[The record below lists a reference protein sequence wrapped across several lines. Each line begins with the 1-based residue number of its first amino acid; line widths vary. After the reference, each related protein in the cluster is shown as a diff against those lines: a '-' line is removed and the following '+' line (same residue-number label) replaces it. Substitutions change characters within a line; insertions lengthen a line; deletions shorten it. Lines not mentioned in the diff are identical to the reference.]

1 MDFFFRIAALTLLGT
16 SFVTPHLMAASGLM
30 RDSVGARASGRGGT
44 NLGFADNGEILLD
57 NPGGMVNVNGFE
69 LIECGGDILFTDMQ
83 YGDADNL
90 VTDASDNPFPM
101 GQLSIIRKSADG
113 NFAYGLGAFS
123 QGGFSAEYLLNGPA
137 PFTGQRNYKSMGV
150 LAKVLPGVSVK
161 MTDRWSVGG
170 ALGVGISHIEL
181 EGPYTLQ
188 SGALAG
194 TPTMLDLQQTG
205 AGLAWSV
212 GTQYQLTSATTL
224 GLTYQDETRMQLGG
238 NARVE
243 IPGLGQTYYDT
254 ELDWIWPRS
263 VGLGLQHQACAC
275 RRYGADVV
283 WYDWSS
289 AFEQL
294 DLKFRDPTNP
304 LFEAVAGP
312 RVDEAFPLLWRDSI
326 SVRMG
331 VEQSLNNSKV
341 VRMGY
346 AWNRNP
352 IPTATLT
359 NYIPAV
365 LEHTFSTGYGWK
377 VAGYELDLAYQFS
390 YGPTHHV
397 QDSLLLGGDFDN
409 SRIRTHAHWLMFS
422 VMRRR

>member
-1 MDFFFRIAALTLLGT
+1 
-16 SFVTPHLMAASGLM
+16 
-30 RDSVGARASGRGGT
+30 
-44 NLGFADNGEILLD
+44 
-57 NPGGMVNVNGFE
+57 
-69 LIECGGDILFTDMQ
+69 
-83 YGDADNL
+83 
-90 VTDASDNPFPM
+90 
-101 GQLSIIRKSADG
+101 
-113 NFAYGLGAFS
+113 
-123 QGGFSAEYLLNGPA
+123 
-137 PFTGQRNYKSMGV
+137 
-150 LAKVLPGVSVK
+150 
-161 MTDRWSVGG
+161 
-170 ALGVGISHIEL
+170 LGV
-181 EGPYTLQ
+181 
-188 SGALAG
+188 
-194 TPTMLDLQQTG
+194 
-205 AGLAWSV
+205 
-212 GTQYQLTSATTL
+212 
-224 GLTYQDETRMQLGG
+224 TYKDETRMRLGG

-254 ELDWIWPRS
+254 ELDWVWPRS

-275 RRYGADVV
+275 RRYGADVI
-283 WYDWSS
+283 WYDWSG

-304 LFEAVAGP
+304 LFEADAGP
-312 RVDEAFPLLWRDSI
+312 RVDEAFPLFWRDSI

-331 VEQSLNNSKV
+331 VEQSLNNNKV

-359 NYIPAV
+359 NFIPAV

-397 QDSLLLGGDFDN
+397 QDSLVLGGDFDN